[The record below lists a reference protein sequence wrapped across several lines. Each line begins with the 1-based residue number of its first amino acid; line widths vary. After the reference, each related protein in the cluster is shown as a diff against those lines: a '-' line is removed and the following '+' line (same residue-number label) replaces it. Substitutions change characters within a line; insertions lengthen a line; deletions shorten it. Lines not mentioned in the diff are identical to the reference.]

1 MCGRGRVGGWG
12 GFHTA
17 TWFEKALLLRRHK
30 SRILFLPK
38 DVVVAVRPGPAPFSW
53 A

>member
-1 MCGRGRVGGWG
+1 MCGRGGGG

-17 TWFEKALLLRRHK
+17 TWFEKALLLRWHK

-38 DVVVAVRPGPAPFSW
+38 DVVVAVRTVPALLSW